1 MAERKS
7 YGQFCGLARTLDH
20 VGDRWTLLIVREL
33 LLGPASFGELLH
45 RLPGIATN
53 LLSRRLRDLEADG
66 LVVRSAQARRSKAVS
81 YALSERG
88 RTMEPVILALIRCG
102 SIWMSSGPGDDHVD
116 PRWAPL
122 ALRALLTDPH
132 LAAPRGALLVDVDG
146 QQVVISID
154 RAGRHVEAAEAPAA
168 VRARAHGTLPTLL
181 AIASG
186 VLPAQRHLQ
195 VVDGDEA
202 FAHEAIAPAA
212 GPSSG
217 PPSTGSARTS
227 RGTALPS

>member
-1 MAERKS
+1 VLMAERKS
-7 YGQFCGLARTLDH
+7 YRQFCGLARTLDH

-33 LLGPASFGELLH
+33 LLGSASFGELLQ

-66 LVVRSAQARRSKAVS
+66 LVVRSSHAQRSKAVS

-88 RTMEPVILALIRCG
+88 RTLEPAVVALIRCG

-116 PRWAPL
+116 ARWAPL
-122 ALRALLTDPH
+122 ALRALLADPR

-146 QQVVISID
+146 QQVVITID
-154 RAGRHVEAAEAPAA
+154 RAGRHVEAAEAPTA
-168 VRARAHGTLPTLL
+168 VRARAQGTLPTLL
-181 AIASG
+181 AVASG
-186 VLPAQRHLQ
+186 ALPAQHHLR

-202 FAHEAIAPAA
+202 FAHEAIAPTHKP
-212 GPSSG
+212 GER
-217 PPSTGSARTS
+217 ART
-227 RGTALPS
+227 RA